1 LAASTKCSI
10 EEIGHLLPLHR
21 QQLGDVF
28 LIVSVTER
36 LGSKEHLI
44 GTVTQQ
50 NLVKMSK
57 LTGHRPTLILGKNF
71 LSQDDESFARKLD
84 VERFDS
90 KFHLFLFNDGILC
103 HIVGRNFI

>member
-1 LAASTKCSI
+1 MAASTKCSI

-50 NLVKMSK
+50 VLVKMSK
-57 LTGHRPTLILGKNF
+57 LAGHRPTLILGKNF

-90 KFHLFLFNDGILC
+90 MFHLFLFNDGILC
-103 HIVGRNFI
+103 HIVRRNFR